1 MALLQGLLDTD
12 GHAYKNK
19 TGVEFSTTS
28 PDLRDGVADLIRG
41 LRGRVTVSQGKRGVY
56 TSPDGIRHACRESW
70 RLHAVFPEGIVPFR
84 LSRKVQAYRQPIQ
97 RTVPHKI
104 ISAIYNEDVSEE
116 QVCITVDAEDSLYV
130 SRDYV
135 LTHNSFISALGA
147 SLADPEVVLVFTLS
161 KLKIDMLRRFQRAG
175 FDAVI
180 NDGDRKRRE
189 RVYGEGHRAWVMNYE
204 KAWVDEDFLSPL
216 VSGRDTLII
225 MDECQKV
232 VSAEGQNKARQAID
246 RLIKESGSSRV
257 WPMSASV
264 VGGNPLR
271 YRDVFSL
278 NGRPRHNPLGSKASF
293 IDTYT
298 DRAKTFNVRT
308 RSGGTF
314 QVTDYDWNL
323 DRLQDVRHRVGGATM
338 AVRKTDPGVVDQ
350 FRGMQILPEAVTPSA
365 AEQELTDIIISRAE
379 EAKGRGETLMPY
391 YRLLRFACNTPA
403 ALLHTEDPIGRDIA
417 LKHSALVCDVVNT
430 KLEMVNDKLEEI
442 RESGDKALLFTH
454 WTHLSLHLIRHFIA
468 VPHVVHYGTGQTAR
482 QSQEA
487 VDRFKNDPDIT
498 CFLTSDAGSHGLNM
512 QEARYCLQYEPLYS
526 YDDSMQRSAR
536 IDRADSHLDGLTTYV
551 YITDDSVEQRIWDI
565 QQQRR
570 IISEAVQ
577 GTREALSYEGGRSEA
592 DSLEFLIFGKERSE

>member
-1 MALLQGLLDTD
+1 MYQVSEDLETAVRQASDPVGIVVVEATRAYPGQLIFQPFGDERAFYQEYHPWISRHLVLKELFALGSFVSLLEGQG
-12 GHAYKNK
+12 N
-19 TGVEFSTTS
+19 
-28 PDLRDGVADLIRG
+28 
-41 LRGRVTVSQGKRGVY
+41 TVIFGPS
-56 TSPDGIRHACRESW
+56 CREILDDYRRWSEP
-70 RLHAVFPEGIVPFR
+70 LPAVGGVTLYPYQSFALR
-84 LSRKVQAYRQPIQ
+84 QAL
-97 RTVPHKI
+97 
-104 ISAIYNEDVSEE
+104 E
-116 QVCITVDAEDSLYV
+116 
-130 SRDYV
+130 RDYYFF
-135 LTHNSFISALGA
+135 NFCAGGGKSMISSLGA

-161 KLKIDMLRRFQRAG
+161 KLKIDMLRRFQRVG

-180 NDGDRKRRE
+180 NDGDRRKRE
-189 RVYGEGHRAWVMNYE
+189 RVYGEGHRTWVMNYE

-216 VSGRDTLII
+216 VTGRDTLII
-225 MDECQKV
+225 MDECHKV
-232 VSAEGQNKARQAID
+232 VTAEGQNKARQAID
-246 RLIKESGSSRV
+246 RLIKASGSARV

-278 NGRPRHNPLGSKASF
+278 NGHPHKNPLGSKASF

-298 DRAKTFNVRT
+298 NQTKTLNVRT
-308 RSGGTF
+308 RSGGIF

-350 FRGMQILPEAVTPSA
+350 FRGMQIIPEAVTPSA

-417 LKHSALVCDVVNT
+417 LKHPALVCDVVNT

-442 RESGDKALLFTH
+442 REAGDKCLLFTS

-468 VPHVVHYGTGQTAR
+468 VPHVVHYGTGQTAQ

-536 IDRADSHLDGLTTYV
+536 IDRADSHLDGLTTYI
-551 YITDDSVEQRIWDI
+551 YITDDSVEQRVWDI

-570 IISEAVQ
+570 VISEAVQ

-592 DSLEFLIFGKERSE
+592 DNLEFLIFGKG